1 MLGVMLSNTMISISD
16 AMEGG
21 INNLKMAPKSYWKQ
35 LKMNLK
41 ITKAALSEMLG
52 VSPSTL
58 KRWLRAN
65 DIVWVGYSKNG
76 HWEIHKI
83 H

>member
-1 MLGVMLSNTMISISD
+1 
-16 AMEGG
+16 
-21 INNLKMAPKSYWKQ
+21 
-35 LKMNLK
+35 MNPK

-52 VSPSTL
+52 VSPSIL

-65 DIVWVGYSKNG
+65 DIVWVGYSNNG